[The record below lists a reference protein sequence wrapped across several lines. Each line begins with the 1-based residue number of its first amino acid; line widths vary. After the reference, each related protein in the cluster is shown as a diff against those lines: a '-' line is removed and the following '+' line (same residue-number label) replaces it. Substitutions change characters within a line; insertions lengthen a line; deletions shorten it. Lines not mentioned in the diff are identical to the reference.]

1 MSAHEHCHNCFSRC
15 CTETECP
22 MVVCQFNCG
31 QKFHECKSL
40 DHGYIC
46 QNKKVPCINV
56 YYGCP
61 MVLARSQLA
70 SHIQN
75 CPASVVHCTY
85 EWVRKP
91 VYSQERL
98 RWVPFEQPNPVLVE
112 GYLDV
117 ELALHDQKVVNKMVQ
132 VQYKQGV
139 ARKRSECHDSSL
151 KLSYERAKSFRDEV
165 KSAEIVANDLPITT
179 LDLVE
184 RKKLVDNSISSP
196 ESDSDNCSMS
206 ADVDIPE
213 CPALPDTR
221 LGLGLN
227 VNIEMF
233 PKFGRHSYPYMIPC
247 GQVLQRREYPAHF
260 KNVHND
266 VHNGLG
272 WIERRC
278 PMAQYGCRYVDHPLL
293 PSSQNGSVV
302 FNQILG
308 IVGVRLLKTTESE
321 GDCYLLC
328 LPSELLEE
336 ICKWLDGF
344 SLNNLM
350 QTCRTL
356 HNNLKG
362 LLKKQGVVTMQWRK
376 RIYED
381 GSASW
386 TFGKKAWLFSKASSE
401 IKKWVFSESP
411 GLAAHFEKCPYFE
424 KYLAKEPFQY
434 VPNHPSVHGPE
445 T

>member
-1 MSAHEHCHNCFSRC
+1 
-15 CTETECP
+15 
-22 MVVCQFNCG
+22 MVICQRDCG
-31 QKFHECKSL
+31 QKFHECKFL
-40 DHGYIC
+40 DHSYIC
-46 QNKKVPCINV
+46 QKKKVPCINA

-61 MVLARSQLA
+61 MVLPRSQLA

-91 VYSQERL
+91 VYSQDRL

-117 ELALHDQKVVNKMVQ
+117 ELALHDQKVVNKMFQ

-139 ARKRSECHDSSL
+139 ARKRSECYNSSL

-165 KSAEIVANDLPITT
+165 RSAAIVENNLPTP
-179 LDLVE
+179 DLVE
-184 RKKLVDNSISSP
+184 HQKLKNLVDGGIYLP
-196 ESDSDNCSMS
+196 ESDDNCLCS

-233 PKFGRHSYPYMIPC
+233 PKFGRHGHPYMIPC
-247 GQVLQRREYPAHF
+247 GQVVQRREYPAHF

-293 PSSQNGSVV
+293 PYSQNGSVV
-302 FNQILG
+302 FNQTLG
-308 IVGVRLLKTTESE
+308 IVGVQLLKTIESV

-356 HNNLKG
+356 HDNLKG
-362 LLKKQGVVTMQWRK
+362 LLKKQGMVTMQWKK

-386 TFGKKAWLFSKASSE
+386 TFGRKVSLLNCLMRRLNSYMFD
-401 IKKWVFSESP
+401 
-411 GLAAHFEKCPYFE
+411 
-424 KYLAKEPFQY
+424 
-434 VPNHPSVHGPE
+434 E
-445 T
+445 TVALIL